1 MIQRVEVHRME
12 PWADAAGNSFRWSRG
27 VTSCHRMCYK
37 LSPCGT
43 WNDRIWWLC
52 KMAQCMSGAKYE
64 LFKPLGLLRKIATFS
79 GSGRILP
86 FHFSLA
92 ETETAEIE
100 GPERF
105 ASKCW
110 EVSPTW
116 VQKKERFRNGSRYW
130 IVSIRS
136 CCNMFYQLIEWILS
150 LSQYTTSN
158 FVHTTVS
165 DDWHTVRLCGKEAAL
180 CTECLKPCSRDRLQT
195 ERYYAYHSLD
205 GTLSQQDLDGWQK
218 TYKQWRKHW
227 METNTAEARTIVPQ

>member
-1 MIQRVEVHRME
+1 MIQRVEVHRVE

-43 WNDRIWWLC
+43 WNDRIWCLC
-52 KMAQCMSGAKYE
+52 KMAQCMSCAKYE
-64 LFKPLGLLRKIATFS
+64 LFKPLGLPGKIATFS

-105 ASKCW
+105 ALKF
-110 EVSPTW
+110 P
-116 VQKKERFRNGSRYW
+116 QHGPKKERFRNANRYW

-136 CCNMFYQLIEWILS
+136 CCNMFCQLIEWILS

-165 DDWHTVRLCGKEAAL
+165 DDWHTVRLCGKEAVL
-180 CTECLKPCSRDRLQT
+180 CTECLKPRSRDRCIPQPRRHF
-195 ERYYAYHSLD
+195 EPA
-205 GTLSQQDLDGWQK
+205 GFGWVTK
-218 TYKQWRKHW
+218 
-227 METNTAEARTIVPQ
+227 NS